1 MAMPARRSERQ
12 HFSCADFSGM
22 LGRSMRRVTS
32 ACPLDCPDTCSL
44 AIDLEAAPDGHG
56 ERVVHIDGTDLNPLT
71 AGYICGKVS
80 VFTRH
85 MYGEHRLL
93 HPMVRDGAKG
103 EGRFRRVSWDE
114 ALDLAV
120 ERIRATSEQHG
131 AEAILPYSY
140 GGSNGFL
147 THNSLDARLFRRLG
161 ASRLL
166 RTLCAAPS
174 SAAAGGMYGNMSG
187 VALEDHVH
195 ARLIVL
201 WGVNPSATGIHAIPI
216 LQRAQREGA
225 RVVVIDPRRTPMAKR
240 ADLHLAIRP
249 GTDLPVALS
258 IIHWLFEQGAAD
270 ELFLAR
276 HATGTDELRR
286 RAAAWPLARA
296 AEVAG
301 IDVADLQRFA
311 ELYAGASPAVI
322 RCGWGPERNRNGGSA
337 TAAILAL
344 PAVAGKFGVRGGG
357 FTMSNSGGWGIDRE
371 PVIAAPEPATRAINM
386 SQLGRVLGPDLD
398 PPISLLFVY
407 NCNPVAT
414 APDQESVRAGLMR
427 EDLFTIVHE
436 QVMTDT
442 ARYADLLLP
451 ATTFLEHHELRRG
464 YGAMRMLEGR
474 PAVAPVGEARPNYEL
489 FAELIRRLGLEHPE
503 DPVTPEALVS
513 AVVRTSADPRAVA
526 DELAHQGMASIPGG
540 ATPIQFVDAF
550 PTTPDHKIVL
560 CDPGLDAEAPAGL
573 YGYRPDPA
581 TEAHPLSLI
590 SPAQGRTISSTFGQ
604 LVHAEVPLEMH
615 PDDARARG
623 IGDGDAVRV
632 FNQLGE
638 VRCRARW
645 SATLRPG
652 VVALP
657 KGLWLH
663 STANGATAN
672 ALVPDWLSDIG
683 GGACFNDARVEVARL
698 G

>member
-1 MAMPARRSERQ
+1 
-12 HFSCADFSGM
+12 
-22 LGRSMRRVTS
+22 MRRVTS
-32 ACPLDCPDTCSL
+32 VCPLDCPDTCSL
-44 AIDLEAAPDGHG
+44 AIDVEAAPDGQS

-103 EGRFRRVSWDE
+103 SGRFRRVSWDD

-120 ERIRATSEQHG
+120 ERIRATIDQHG
-131 AEAILPYSY
+131 AEAILPYAY

-147 THNSLDARLFRRLG
+147 THDSVDTRLFRRLG

-174 SAAAGGMYGNMSG
+174 GAAVAAMYGTMPG
-187 VALEDHVH
+187 VALEDYAH
-195 ARLIVL
+195 ARLIIL
-201 WGVNPSATGIHAIPI
+201 WGVNPSATGIHLVPI
-216 LQRAQREGA
+216 VQRAQRAGA
-225 RVVVIDPRRTPMAKR
+225 KLVVIDPRRTPMAKR

-249 GTDLPVALS
+249 GTDLPVALA
-258 IIHWLFEQGAAD
+258 IIHWLFENGAAD

-276 HATGTDELRR
+276 HATGAAELRA

-322 RCGWGPERNRNGGSA
+322 RCGWGQERNRNGGSA
-337 TAAILAL
+337 TSAILAL
-344 PAVAGKFGVRGGG
+344 PAVAGKLGVRGGG
-357 FTMSNSGGWGIDRE
+357 FTMSNGAAWGIDRGAA
-371 PVIAAPEPATRAINM
+371 IAAPQPGTRAINM
-386 SQLGRVLGPDLD
+386 SQLGRALGSDLD
-398 PPISLLFVY
+398 PPIALLFVY

-414 APDQESVRAGLMR
+414 APDQEAVRAGLMR

-442 ARYADLLLP
+442 ARHADLLLP
-451 ATTFLEHHELRRG
+451 ATTFPEHHELRRG
-464 YGAMRMLEGR
+464 YGAMRMIEAR

-489 FAELIRRLGLEHPE
+489 FAELVRRLGLAQPG
-503 DPVTPEALVS
+503 DPVTPEALVA
-513 AVVRTSADPRAVA
+513 AVVGTSADPRAVA
-526 DELAHQGMASIPGG
+526 GELAHQGMASLPGG
-540 ATPIQFVDAF
+540 ATPIQLVDVF
-550 PTTPDHKIVL
+550 PSTPDRKIVL
-560 CDPGLDAEAPAGL
+560 VDAGLDAGAPAGL
-573 YGYRPDPA
+573 YGYIPDPA
-581 TEAHPLSLI
+581 TAAHPLSLI
-590 SPAQGRTISSTFGQ
+590 SPAQGRTISSTLGQ
-604 LVHAEVPLEMH
+604 LVHAETPLEMH

-623 IGDGDAVRV
+623 IGDGDPVRV

-638 VRCRARW
+638 VHCRARW
-645 SATLRPG
+645 SATMRPG
-652 VVALP
+652 VVCLP
-657 KGLWLH
+657 KGLWQH

-672 ALVPDWLSDIG
+672 ALVPDTLSDLG

>member
-1 MAMPARRSERQ
+1 MG
-12 HFSCADFSGM
+12 FSGM

-44 AIDLEAAPDGHG
+44 AVDVEASDGQG
-56 ERVVHIDGTDLNPLT
+56 ERVVHIDGTHLNPLT
-71 AGYICGKVS
+71 AGYICGKVRA
-80 VFTRH
+80 FTRH

-103 EGRFRRVSWDE
+103 AGSFRRVSWDE
-114 ALDLAV
+114 ALSLAV
-120 ERIRATSEQHG
+120 ERIRATIDRHG
-131 AEAILPYSY
+131 AEAILPYNY

-147 THNSLDARLFRRLG
+147 TQNSVDARLFRRLG

-174 SAAAGGMYGNMSG
+174 TAAVTGMYGSMPG
-187 VALEDHVH
+187 VALEDHAH

-201 WGVNPSATGIHAIPI
+201 WGVNPSATGIHLVPI
-216 LQRAQREGA
+216 IQRAQREGA
-225 RVVVIDPRRTPMAKR
+225 KLVVIDPRRTPLARR

-249 GTDLPVALS
+249 GTDLPVALAL
-258 IIHWLFEQGAAD
+258 IHWLFAQGAAD

-276 HATGTDELRR
+276 HASGVDELRR
-286 RAAAWPLARA
+286 RASAWSLERA

-301 IDVADLQRFA
+301 IDLADLQRFA

-322 RCGWGPERNRNGGSA
+322 RCGWGQERNRNGGSA
-337 TAAILAL
+337 TSAILAL

-357 FTMSNSGGWGIDRE
+357 FTMANSAAWGIDRDAAA
-371 PVIAAPEPATRAINM
+371 AAPQPDTRTINM
-386 SQLGRVLGPDLD
+386 SQLGRALGPELD

-414 APDQESVRAGLMR
+414 APDQEAVRAGLMR
-427 EDLFTIVHE
+427 DDLFTIVHE

-464 YGAMRMLEGR
+464 YGAMRMIEAR
-474 PAVAPVGEARPNYEL
+474 PAVAPRGEARPNYEV
-489 FAELIRRLGLEHPE
+489 FAELLRRLDLAHPE
-503 DPVTPEALVS
+503 DPVTPDALVQ
-513 AVVRTSADPRAVA
+513 AVVGSSVDPRAVA
-526 DELAHQGMASIPGG
+526 DELAHQGMASLPGG
-540 ATPIQFVDAF
+540 ATPIQFVDVF
-550 PTTPDHKIVL
+550 PSTPDHEIVL
-560 CDPGLDAEAPAGL
+560 VDAGLDAGAPAGL
-573 YGYRPDPA
+573 YGYTPDPA
-581 TEAHPLSLI
+581 TTEHPLALI

-604 LVHAEVPLEMH
+604 LIHAQAPLEIH
-615 PDDARARG
+615 PDDARDRG
-623 IGDGDAVRV
+623 IGDGDPVRV

-638 VRCRARW
+638 VRCSARW
-645 SATLRPG
+645 SATMRPG
-652 VVALP
+652 VVCLP
-657 KGLWLH
+657 KGLWRH
-663 STANGATAN
+663 HTANGATAN
-672 ALVPDWLSDIG
+672 ALVPDTLSDLG

-698 G
+698 T